1 MSVTMTRFETP
12 EEWRM
17 ARKSHI
23 GGSDAACILGLNP
36 WKSNTELWEEKR
48 GIRGPENLDD
58 NPLVL
63 YGKRAEEHQRE
74 LFRLDYPELTV
85 LYEPDNM
92 WYNTKYPWAHASL
105 DGWLVRRK
113 SPHRGVEMG
122 ILEIK
127 TATISGQAQ
136 KAKWADGIPQNYY
149 VQILHYLMVTEAEF
163 AILRA
168 QLKYEIPDKERFAH
182 IQHYRI
188 ERKDVEDDIAYL
200 IEKEREFSETLSQ
213 PTPPA
218 RILPEI

>member
-1 MSVTMTRFETP
+1 MGVTMTKFETP

-17 ARKSHI
+17 ARQSHI

-36 WKSNTELWEEKR
+36 WKSNTELWEEKK
-48 GIRGPENLDD
+48 GIRQPDSLED

-63 YGKRAEEHQRE
+63 YGKRAEEYQRE
-74 LFRLDYPELTV
+74 LFRLDYPELAV
-85 LYEPDNM
+85 MYEPDNM

-105 DGWLVRRK
+105 DGWLLRWTAPERNQ
-113 SPHRGVEMG
+113 ELG

-127 TATISGQAQ
+127 TATISGAAQ
-136 KAKWADGIPQNYY
+136 KAKWADGIPQSYY
-149 VQILHYLMVTEAEF
+149 VQILHYLMVTEAKF

-188 ERKDVEDDIAYL
+188 ERSEVEDDIAYL
-200 IEKEREFSETLSQ
+200 IEKEREFAESLKTS
-213 PTPPA
+213 TPPA